1 MVRTTV
7 AAGGQWLISAF
18 PYAGSI
24 VGSAMIVLGLC
35 LLLTHKSLGL
45 VAGRQAPINPQRNL
59 GNAFLFG
66 IVYAVASL
74 SCALPIFLA
83 VVGGTLAS
91 QGLLRGLDQF
101 LWYALGMGTVI
112 FVVMIGAAV
121 ARPSVA
127 RWPRTLTPY
136 VHRVSAMFLIG
147 AGVHLVY
154 YWLFQGGLVFWAL
167 GVDLRHARHQSGNG
181 MACPWCADS

>member
-1 MVRTTV
+1 M
-7 AAGGQWLISAF
+7 
-18 PYAGSI
+18 
-24 VGSAMIVLGLC
+24 MVLGVW

-45 VAGRQAPINPQRNL
+45 VAGRQASISPQRNL
-59 GNAFLFG
+59 GSAFLFG

-101 LWYALGMGTVI
+101 LWYALGVGTVI

-121 ARPSVA
+121 ATPSMT

-136 VHRVSAMFLIG
+136 VHRVSAMLLIG
-147 AGVHLVY
+147 AGVYLVY
-154 YWLFQGGLVFWAL
+154 YWVFQGGLVFWAL
-167 GVDLRHARHQSGNG
+167 RVDLRHARHQSGSG

>member
-1 MVRTTV
+1 
-7 AAGGQWLISAF
+7 
-18 PYAGSI
+18 
-24 VGSAMIVLGLC
+24 MIVLGGW

-45 VAGRQAPINPQRNL
+45 VAGRQASINPQRNL

-112 FVVMIGAAV
+112 FVVVIGGAL
-121 ARPSVA
+121 ARRAIA
-127 RWPRTLTPY
+127 RWWRTLTPY
-136 VHRVSAMFLIG
+136 VHRLSAVFLFG
-147 AGVHLVY
+147 AGVYLVY
-154 YWLFQGGLVFWAL
+154 YWLVPGRAGLLGARGGSQARKTPVGKRHGVPLV
-167 GVDLRHARHQSGNG
+167 
-181 MACPWCADS
+181 C